1 MIPANDIS
9 TKLTDL
15 LRSAIGT
22 EATLYYNEAESDVTP
37 YVVYTIESTPVVDK
51 SAIVAY
57 ECEARITIVALDYDT
72 CDRLAGLI
80 EDVMYNQAEIECVV
94 YELRESSC
102 SEGTWSVVLTY
113 KLIQIA

>member
-1 MIPANDIS
+1 MIPVNDIS

-15 LRSAIGT
+15 LRPAIGT
-22 EATLYYNEAESDVTP
+22 EATLYYNEAESDVAP
-37 YVVYTIESTPVVDK
+37 YVVYTIDSTPVGDK

-72 CDRLAGLI
+72 CGRLAGLI
-80 EDVMYNQAEIECVV
+80 GDVMYTQEKIDGAW

-102 SEGTWSVVLTY
+102 SEGTWSVILTY

>member
-22 EATLYYNEAESDVTP
+22 EATLYYNEAESDVMP
-37 YVVYTIESTPVVDK
+37 YVVYTIESTPVGDK
-51 SAIVAY
+51 ESIVAY
-57 ECEARITIVALDYDT
+57 ECEARITIVALDYDS

-80 EDVMYNQAEIECVV
+80 EDAMYDQAEIECVT

-102 SEGTWSVVLTY
+102 SEGTWSAVLTY
-113 KLIQIA
+113 KLIQIT

>member
-1 MIPANDIS
+1 MIPVNDIS

-22 EATLYYNEAESDVTP
+22 EATLYYNEAESDVMP
-37 YVVYTIESTPVVDK
+37 YVVYTIESTPVGDK

-57 ECEARITIVALDYDT
+57 ECEVRITIVALDYDT
-72 CDRLAGLI
+72 CDRLAGFI
-80 EDVMYNQAEIECVV
+80 EDAMYTQAEIDSVV

-102 SEGTWSVVLTY
+102 SEGTWSVVVTY
-113 KLIQIA
+113 KLTQIA

>member
-1 MIPANDIS
+1 MIPVNDID

-37 YVVYTIESTPVVDK
+37 YVVYTIESTPVGDK
-51 SAIVAY
+51 STIVAY

-72 CDRLAGLI
+72 CGRLAGLI
-80 EDVMYNQAEIECVV
+80 EDGMYTQAEIDGAL

-102 SEGTWSVVLTY
+102 SEGTWSAVLTY
-113 KLIQIA
+113 KLIKIA

>member
-1 MIPANDIS
+1 MIPTNDID

-22 EATLYYNEAESDVTP
+22 EATLYYNEAESDVMP
-37 YVVYTIESTPVVDK
+37 YVVYTIDSTPVGDK
-51 SAIVAY
+51 ELIVAY

-72 CDRLAGLI
+72 CGRLAGLI
-80 EDVMYNQAEIECVV
+80 EDVMYTQEKIDGSW

>member
-9 TKLTDL
+9 TKLTGL
-15 LRSAIGT
+15 LRSAIGA

-37 YVVYTIESTPVVDK
+37 YVVYTIESTPVGDK

-72 CDRLAGLI
+72 CGRLAGLI
-80 EDVMYNQAEIECVV
+80 EDVMYTQEKIDGAW

-102 SEGTWSVVLTY
+102 SEGTWSVILTY
-113 KLIQIA
+113 KLIQIT